1 MHNKNKNSNVI
12 ERFCAAGLYLVPIP
26 PNNGK
31 PSKAPIAKG
40 WNRPRSLN
48 NPDGYSAHA
57 DDFKHCNGFNFGLY
71 HGASQTLALDLDDMD
86 LAARIF
92 EDTAN
97 IQLTDWLNDEARAE
111 IKSPKANR
119 GKLLF
124 KLPPGINVSLKQLK
138 KPKKDNPKEYDVIFE
153 LRAGNCQD
161 VIYGQH
167 PEGGEYRFIGNPAVI
182 PPIPAVLL
190 DMHQHWADW
199 KPCLDSALGIETKPP
214 KIQLRKPQ
222 QSDNLPGRRNPID
235 EFNQATGI
243 ASVLLAN
250 GYTQFG
256 PDRFIRP
263 GSESKAPG
271 AVLLRNCADGVER
284 IFSHGGDALNDGFA
298 HDAWD
303 CYRLLECSGDYTQAL
318 NWNPEITKHNQRLH
332 MKAGTGQSKTQLAL
346 AVDNLPTPSETEEP
360 KSKKRPTLKR
370 PAVQVDWTENDLP
383 EEKTQ
388 DNSLPATVETNI
400 APEQAQT
407 KPLDEYASYLPSG
420 TVLSDSD
427 IELLLQLNASYAHTV
442 LGGKNIIVGQR
453 TCQVQGTVFTFEV
466 PAEFKK
472 KFLHRPLIG
481 VGEKKKNQG
490 QAWLEWPD
498 KNYKPNG
505 TGFYPDPQK
514 CPDGAFNL
522 FRGYQVKPV
531 EGDCSIYLDH
541 LKQVMCAG
549 DEASYSYLVGWM
561 AHLFQRPDIK
571 PNVAIVL
578 KSVEGTGKGTM
589 AEPLLTILGPHGNK
603 TNGAYAI
610 ASRFNGT
617 LASRLFIFADEVDLT
632 DKHVADRLKGII
644 SETTVNLERKGL
656 EIEPLPNYCRLIF
669 ASNHTRVLNAGI
681 RERRYLV
688 LEPSD
693 EKAQDSAYFRNL
705 WAWIHDSGA
714 AKLLHYLLRVD
725 ISGFDPYKCPQTK
738 ALIAEKLAN
747 LSGVNRFFYG
757 EILKP
762 EPFGGKARIYA
773 HELID
778 DFVAWSADEE
788 SKISKPAA
796 RNLIGR
802 MMSRLNINVMGRS
815 DRGGGKFYD
824 LPSRSEL
831 VQFFAAFLDIP
842 ESELEQ

>member
-1 MHNKNKNSNVI
+1 MQYAIGK
-12 ERFCAAGLYLVPIP
+12 FCAAGLHLVPIP
-26 PNNGK
+26 PHNGK
-31 PSKAPIAKG
+31 PTKAPIAKG
-40 WNRPRSLN
+40 WNKPRCLN
-48 NPDGYSAHA
+48 NLDGYSANA
-57 DDFKHCNGFNFGLY
+57 DDFKSCNGFNFGLY
-71 HGASQTLALDLDDMD
+71 HGASCTLALDLDDVA
-86 LAARIF
+86 LAGKVF

-97 IQLTDWLNDEARAE
+97 IQLSDWLKDEARAE

-124 KLPPGINVSLKQLK
+124 KLPTLTKCVGLRQFKHAGKV
-138 KPKKDNPKEYDVIFE
+138 VFE
-153 LRAGNCQD
+153 LRSGNCQD

-167 PEGGEYRFIGNPAVI
+167 PEGGAYQFVGNPAAI

-190 DMHQHWADW
+190 DMLQYWPDW
-199 KPCLDSALGIETKPP
+199 KLCIDSALGIQTKPP
-214 KIQLRKPQ
+214 KIQPHKPQ
-222 QSDNLPGRRNPID
+222 QGENLPCRRNPIE
-235 EFNQATGI
+235 EFNQAKGVT
-243 ASVLLAN
+243 SVLLNN
-250 GYTQFG
+250 GYTQLG
-256 PDRFIRP
+256 SDRFIRP

-271 AVLLRNCADGVER
+271 VVILRNCADGVER
-284 IFSHGGDALNDGFA
+284 VFSHGGDALNDSYA

-303 CYRLLECSGDYTQAL
+303 CYRLLECGGDFTQAL
-318 NWNPEITKHNQRLH
+318 NWNPEITKHNQRLY
-332 MKAGTGQSKTQLAL
+332 MKAGTGQSKLQTLASAAPPETAPQKAK
-346 AVDNLPTPSETEEP
+346 AVPEPAASDSPEPAETKPPKEYAKNLPG
-360 KSKKRPTLKR
+360 
-370 PAVQVDWTENDLP
+370 
-383 EEKTQ
+383 
-388 DNSLPATVETNI
+388 
-400 APEQAQT
+400 
-407 KPLDEYASYLPSG
+407 G
-420 TVLSDSD
+420 TVLDDSD
-427 IELLLQLNASYAHTV
+427 IEILRSFNESYAHTV

-453 TCQVQGTVFTFEV
+453 TCQVQGSVFTFEV

-490 QAWLEWPD
+490 QAWLEWPN

-505 TGFYPDPQK
+505 TGFYPDPKK
-514 CPDGAFNL
+514 CPDGVFNL

-531 EGDCSIYLDH
+531 EGDCSIYLNH

-549 DEASYSYLVGWM
+549 DEASYTYLVGWM

-589 AEPLLTILGPHGNK
+589 AEPLLMILGPHGNK

-705 WAWIHDSGA
+705 WAWIKDGGA
-714 AKLLHYLLRVD
+714 AKLLHYLLQVD
-725 ISGFDPYKCPQTK
+725 ISEFDPYKCPQTK

-778 DFVAWSADEE
+778 DFVTWSADEE
-788 SKISKPAA
+788 TKISKPAA

-802 MMSRLNINVMGRS
+802 MMSRLNIDVMGRS
-815 DRGGGKFYD
+815 DRGGGKYYD

-842 ESELEQ
+842 ENELEP

>member
-1 MHNKNKNSNVI
+1 MQNKKSNVI
-12 ERFCAAGLYLVPIP
+12 EQFCAAGLYLVPIP
-26 PNNGK
+26 PHNGN

-40 WNRPRSLN
+40 WNQPRSLN

-57 DDFKHCNGFNFGLY
+57 DDFKHCDGFNFGLY
-71 HGASQTLALDLDDMD
+71 HGASQTLALDLDDVE

-97 IQLTDWLNDEARAE
+97 FQLSAWLTDEARAE

-124 KLPPGINVSLKQLK
+124 KLPALA
-138 KPKKDNPKEYDVIFE
+138 KPVGLRQFKHAGKVVFE
-153 LRAGNCQD
+153 LRCGNCQD
-161 VIYGQH
+161 VIIGQH
-167 PEGGEYRFIGNPAVI
+167 PEGGAYQFIGNPAAI
-182 PPIPAVLL
+182 PPIPDVLL
-190 DMHQHWADW
+190 NMLQHWQDW
-199 KPCLDSALGIETKPP
+199 KPCFDSALGMDALPA
-214 KIQLRKPQ
+214 KIQPRKPQ
-222 QSDNLPGRRNPID
+222 AGENLPGRRNPIE
-235 EFNQATGI
+235 EFNQAKGVQD
-243 ASVLLAN
+243 VLLAN
-250 GYTQFG
+250 GYIPSG
-256 PDRFIRP
+256 SDRFIRP

-271 AVLLRNCADGVER
+271 VMLLGNCSDGVER
-284 IFSHGGDALNDGFA
+284 IFSHGGDALNDGYA
-298 HDAWD
+298 HDAFD
-303 CYRLLECSGDYTQAL
+303 CFRLLECGGDFSQAL
-318 NWNPEITKHNQRLH
+318 NWNPDITKHNQRLH
-332 MKAGTGQSKTQLAL
+332 RQAGAEHCKAEAAPAETGPQNARTAKTAPEPIADSPEPAQSK
-346 AVDNLPTPSETEEP
+346 D
-360 KSKKRPTLKR
+360 
-370 PAVQVDWTENDLP
+370 P
-383 EEKTQ
+383 EE
-388 DNSLPATVETNI
+388 
-400 APEQAQT
+400 
-407 KPLDEYASYLPSG
+407 YARYLPSG
-420 TVLSDSD
+420 TVLDDSD

-453 TCQVQGTVFTFEV
+453 TCQVQGNVFTFEV

-505 TGFYPDPQK
+505 TGFYPDPKK
-514 CPDGAFNL
+514 CPDGVFNL

-531 EGDCSIYLDH
+531 EGDCSIYLNH

-549 DEASYSYLVGWM
+549 DEASYTYLVGWL

-603 TNGAYAI
+603 INGAYAI

-705 WAWIHDSGA
+705 WAWIHDGGA
-714 AKLLHYLLRVD
+714 AKLLHYLLQVD

-747 LSGVNRFFYG
+747 LSGINRFFYG
-757 EILKP
+757 EIVKP

-778 DFVAWSADEE
+778 DFVSWSNDDET
-788 SKISKPAA
+788 KISKPAA

-802 MMSRLNINVMGRS
+802 MMARFKIEVKGRS
-815 DRGGGKFYD
+815 DRDGGKYYD
-824 LPSRSEL
+824 LPDRVEL
-831 VQFFAAFLDIP
+831 VQRFAELLDIP
-842 ESELEQ
+842 ASELDL

>member
-1 MHNKNKNSNVI
+1 MQHAIGK
-12 ERFCAAGLYLVPIP
+12 FCAAGLHLVPIP
-26 PNNGK
+26 PHNGK
-31 PSKAPIAKG
+31 PTKAPIAKG
-40 WNRPRSLN
+40 WNKSGSLN
-48 NPDGYSAHA
+48 NQSGYSSDIEH
-57 DDFKHCNGFNFGLY
+57 FKDCLGFNFGLY
-71 HGASQTLALDLDDMD
+71 HGASSTLALDLDDVE
-86 LAARIF
+86 LAGKIF

-97 IQLTDWLNDEARAE
+97 IQLSDWLKDEARAE

-124 KLPPGINVSLKQLK
+124 KLPTLTKLVGLRQFKQAGK
-138 KPKKDNPKEYDVIFE
+138 VVFE
-153 LRAGNCQD
+153 LRSGNCQD
-161 VIYGQH
+161 VIVGQH
-167 PEGGEYRFIGNPAVI
+167 PEGGEYQFIGNPAAI
-182 PPIPAVLL
+182 PLIPDVLL
-190 DMHQHWADW
+190 DMLQHWEAW
-199 KPCLDSALGIETKPP
+199 KPCFDSALGIQAKPP
-214 KIQLRKPQ
+214 KIRPHKPQ
-222 QSDNLPGRRNPID
+222 QGENLPGRRNPIE
-235 EFNQATGI
+235 EFNQAKGVS
-243 ASVLLAN
+243 SVLLDN
-250 GYTQFG
+250 GYTQLG
-256 PDRFIRP
+256 SDRFIRP

-271 AVLLRNCADGVER
+271 VVILRNCADGVER
-284 IFSHGGDALNDGFA
+284 VFSHGGDVLNDGYA

-303 CYRLLECSGDYTQAL
+303 CYRLLECGGDFTQAL
-318 NWNPEITKHNQRLH
+318 NWNPTITKHNQRLH
-332 MKAGTGQSKTQLAL
+332 MKASTGQSKAEAVPPETGPQNAKAAL
-346 AVDNLPTPSETEEP
+346 EP
-360 KSKKRPTLKR
+360 VASNTLES
-370 PAVQVDWTENDLP
+370 AD
-383 EEKTQ
+383 
-388 DNSLPATVETNI
+388 
-400 APEQAQT
+400 T
-407 KPLDEYASYLPSG
+407 KPLKEYTKNLGGGMPLDDLH
-420 TVLSDSD
+420 V
-427 IELLLQLNASYAHTV
+427 ERLQIMNNDYAHTI
-442 LGGKNIIVGQR
+442 LGGKNIIVGRR
-453 TCQVQGTVFTFEV
+453 TCQVQGSVFTFEV

-472 KFLHRPLIG
+472 KFLHQPLIG
-481 VGEKKKNQG
+481 VGDKKKNQG

-505 TGFYPDPQK
+505 TGFYPDPKK
-514 CPDGAFNL
+514 CPDGVFNL

-531 EGDCSIYLDH
+531 EGDCSLYLNH

-549 DEASYSYLVGWM
+549 DEASYTYLVGWM

-705 WAWIHDSGA
+705 WAWIKDGGA
-714 AKLLHYLLRVD
+714 AKLLHYLLQVD
-725 ISGFDPYKCPQTK
+725 ISEFDPYKCPQTK

-788 SKISKPAA
+788 TKISKPAA

-802 MMSRLNINVMGRS
+802 MMSRLNIDVMGRS
-815 DRGGGKFYD
+815 DRGGGKYYD
-824 LPSRSEL
+824 LPSRREL

-842 ESELEQ
+842 ENELES